1 MNIYDRSI
9 EISTEISI
17 KLRGHDFRPSLEI
30 SNKTSIETELSKV
43 IVNKEDMLKW
53 SDRLREYFS
62 TEEDRSGVNSSLEIS
77 DFSQIVVFAESADG
91 MPFCLDYRN
100 NKNKP
105 SIIWWDDDHWIR
117 ICSDQDEFVKIFE
130 PE

>member
-62 TEEDRSGVNSSLEIS
+62 TEEKPVSEKTVRRWLKNTGQFEVEKGQILPINNS
-77 DFSQIVVFAESADG
+77 
-91 MPFCLDYRN
+91 
-100 NKNKP
+100 
-105 SIIWWDDDHWIR
+105 
-117 ICSDQDEFVKIFE
+117 
-130 PE
+130 